1 MTDQE
6 DLLNEL
12 NRKIDELRQD
22 VNHIQGDTNIM
33 ATLNKERH
41 TDDIINLIEGKFGR
55 SDLKRKCWY
64 YADGTT
70 TISDLTE
77 LTDSTRS
84 TIENYVSELTRQGVL
99 IKEDRDG
106 NTCYDKADISTRVGL
121 ENRIEDRFDDL

>member
-1 MTDQE
+1 MTDEE
-6 DLLNEL
+6 DILNEL
-12 NRKIDELRQD
+12 NRKMDELRRD

-41 TDDIINLIEGKFGR
+41 TEDIINLIEGKFGR

-70 TISDLTE
+70 TISDLTN
-77 LTDSTRS
+77 LTGSTKS

-99 IKEDRDG
+99 IKEEREG
-106 NTCYDKADISTRVGL
+106 SVYYNKAEISTGVGL
-121 ENRIEDRFDDL
+121 KDRIEDRFDNL

>member
-1 MTDQE
+1 MSNED
-6 DLLNEL
+6 DLLHEL

-64 YADGTT
+64 YANGTT

-77 LTDSTRS
+77 LTGSTRS

-99 IKEDRDG
+99 IKEEEDG
-106 NTCYDKADISTRVGL
+106 NTYYDKADISTGVGL
-121 ENRIEDRFDDL
+121 ENRIDDRFDDL

>member
-1 MTDQE
+1 MSNED
-6 DLLNEL
+6 DLLHEL
-12 NRKIDELRQD
+12 NRKVDELRRD

-41 TDDIINLIEGKFGR
+41 TEDIINLIEGKFGR

-77 LTDSTRS
+77 LTGSTRS

-99 IKEDRDG
+99 IKEEEDR
-106 NTCYDKADISTRVGL
+106 NTYYDKADISTGVGL